1 MGKDSKTK
9 KEPGKVGRYLK
20 KKDVVISFQRYAIDA
35 MGSMAL
41 GLFAS
46 LLMGTIL
53 NTVGV
58 QLTNAFGEAKFF
70 EILIEMGAFA
80 MQATGPAM
88 AVAIGHALHAAP
100 LVLFSLAGVGIAANS
115 LGGAGGPLAVLI
127 VAIFAAEFGKLVSK
141 ETKIDILVT
150 PLVTIFV
157 GVGLSL
163 WWAPG
168 IGAVAAAIG
177 NAIVWATNMQ
187 PFLMGILVSVIVGI
201 TLTLPI
207 SSAAICAALGLVGL
221 AGGAATAGCCAQM
234 VGFAVMTYKENGPG
248 GLIAQGLGTSM
259 LQAPNIMKN
268 PRIWIPPT
276 LTAAITGPIATL
288 VFKLE
293 MNGPPIS
300 SGMGTSGMVG
310 PIGVIAGWAT
320 PSERAI
326 EMGATATAATA
337 MDWIGLLLICIV
349 LPAVLTWLFGQLFR
363 KMGWFTSE
371 DVKLPL

>member
-1 MGKDSKTK
+1 
-9 KEPGKVGRYLK
+9 
-20 KKDVVISFQRYAIDA
+20 

-187 PFLMGILVSVIVGI
+187 PFLMGLLVSVIVGI
-201 TLTLPI
+201 TLLAI
-207 SSAAICAALGLVGL
+207 SSAAIAC
-221 AGGAATAGCCAQM
+221 
-234 VGFAVMTYKENGPG
+234 P
-248 GLIAQGLGTSM
+248 
-259 LQAPNIMKN
+259 
-268 PRIWIPPT
+268 
-276 LTAAITGPIATL
+276 
-288 VFKLE
+288 
-293 MNGPPIS
+293 
-300 SGMGTSGMVG
+300 
-310 PIGVIAGWAT
+310 
-320 PSERAI
+320 
-326 EMGATATAATA
+326 
-337 MDWIGLLLICIV
+337 
-349 LPAVLTWLFGQLFR
+349 
-363 KMGWFTSE
+363 
-371 DVKLPL
+371 